1 MILGVQGSLSQRNVN
16 ILGGESQPAMRSV
29 TFLSLRCEV
38 EPEITREGN
47 VAATCSSVQKSI
59 RVIDV

>member
-1 MILGVQGSLSQRNVN
+1 MIFGVRGSLSQRNVN
-16 ILGGESQPAMRSV
+16 ILGGESQPAMRSA
-29 TFLSLRCEV
+29 TFLFLRCEV

-47 VAATCSSVQKSI
+47 VAATSSSVQKSI